1 MLVPETSANR
11 ANAIQQLTGPAAG
24 VVAPAFAGALYALVG
39 VTGVIGFD
47 LITFIVAVIVVLLV
61 RIPHPEQTEVG
72 RAMRGSLLKES
83 FGGFSFLLRW
93 RTLLGLL
100 LQMSLVNFLF
110 NAAGVLFTPYLLART
125 GSEALMG
132 SLLAIF
138 DAGAFAGGLVM
149 GVWGG
154 TRPRIHTICPGI
166 IIAGVFWRSPALARR
181 RSCWRS
187 LSS

>member
-132 SLLAIF
+132 
-138 DAGAFAGGLVM
+138 
-149 GVWGG
+149 
-154 TRPRIHTICPGI
+154 R
-166 IIAGVFWRSPALARR
+166 
-181 RSCWRS
+181 CWRS
-187 LSS
+187 STPARLPAAWLWASGAARARVSTRYAPVSSSPGFSGAHRH